1 MAQLKPTRQEYLKLK
16 KKVKTASRGHRL
28 LKDKRDGLIQKFLGI
43 VKEALLLRK
52 ELDQPLVRAIELFR
66 YAEAKTSES
75 FLASIAQQSEAEV
88 QLKLE
93 TSNFMGVHLPTLEA
107 HVAGDPFTYGVLNTP
122 KDLDTSLVTLHQI
135 LPKLVRLAELEYT
148 ARKLAE
154 EIEKTRRRVN
164 ALEYVIIP
172 EMQTDMAYI
181 QGVLEERSR
190 QEKVTIMKVKELL
203 DL

>member
-43 VKEALLLRK
+43 VKEAILLRK

-66 YAEAKTSES
+66 YAEAKTSEA
-75 FLASIAQQSEAEV
+75 FLASIAEQSEAQV

-93 TSNFMGVHLPTLEA
+93 TSNFMGVHLPALEA
-107 HVAGDPFTYGVLNTP
+107 KVVGDPFTYGVLNTP
-122 KDLDTSLVTLHQI
+122 KDLDNSLVTLHEI

-172 EMQTDMAYI
+172 EMKTDMSYI

>member
-43 VKEALLLRK
+43 VKEAITLRK
-52 ELDQPLVRAIELFR
+52 EIDTPLVRAIELFR
-66 YAEAKTSES
+66 YAEAKSSES
-75 FLASIAQQSEAEV
+75 FLASVAAQSEAEIHIG
-88 QLKLE
+88 LE
-93 TSNFMGVHLPTLEA
+93 TTNFMGVHLPMLQAE
-107 HVAGDPFTYGVLNTP
+107 VVGDPFTYGVLNTP
-122 KDLDTSLVTLHQI
+122 KDLDNSLVTLHAI

-164 ALEYVIIP
+164 ALEYVIVP
-172 EMQTDMAYI
+172 EMKADMSYI
-181 QGVLEERSR
+181 SGVLEERSR